1 MLSFALR
8 RLLSAI
14 PTLFVLL
21 ALTFA
26 LIRVAPGGPFD
37 AEKQLPPE
45 IETRLRAAYHLD
57 EPLYQ
62 QFARYLG
69 GLLQGDFGP
78 SFQYKDYTV
87 TELIAAGFPV
97 SLKLG
102 GLAILFALL
111 IGVSLGTWAALR
123 QNKATDHVVMA
134 AAMTGISIP
143 NFVLAPLLIL
153 LLAVQLRWLPAGG
166 LGDGSWR
173 LSCTAGDRARACR
186 RLPTSP
192 GSPAAA

>member
-1 MLSFALR
+1 MGFGDELERQAAELAAEMKREDDADVASGVRISSLSGMPAAALAKSETSKDAIVCR
-8 RLLSAI
+8 R
-14 PTLFVLL
+14 LFVLL

-102 GLAILFALL
+102 GLAILFAVL
-111 IGVSLGTWAALR
+111 IGVTLGTWAALR
-123 QNKATDHVVMA
+123 QNQPTDH
-134 AAMTGISIP
+134 
-143 NFVLAPLLIL
+143 
-153 LLAVQLRWLPAGG
+153 AVGYVPPKR
-166 LGDGSWR
+166 
-173 LSCTAGDRARACR
+173 
-186 RLPTSP
+186 
-192 GSPAAA
+192 